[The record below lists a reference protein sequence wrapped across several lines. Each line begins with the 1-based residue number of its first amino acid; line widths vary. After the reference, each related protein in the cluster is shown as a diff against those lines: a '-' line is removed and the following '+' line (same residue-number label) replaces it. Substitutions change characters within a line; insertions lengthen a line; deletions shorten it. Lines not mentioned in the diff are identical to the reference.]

1 MTQELFYTSA
11 PRGLR
16 PGSRGFCTVMST
28 SGMAKNLADRLEA
41 FSGYRHVFA
50 PNDPQALLNPVV
62 FSHLRITV
70 GGKPFHVLSRVS
82 AAGSDYTQRSNKFAH
97 HVVLEPKELVPA
109 GPAALLAAV
118 GFMESAWEGE
128 PRVIDSA
135 RQLPTVDAPAAVCDN
150 WRSATGDAGWAGVL
164 AETATKASSQIAAVI
179 FQPGMDTLALVAEAL
194 GLLPVPLRWQVTFS
208 TYFTKLPPDV
218 ECQWR
223 FVLAGSP
230 EAKAVERSRQA
241 LVINLCTPL
250 GRAPDGPWVEAART
264 GTPPETRI
272 AVPAKP
278 IVEARQAPLAEP
290 VDEMRPIDTGVQ
302 SHNLEW
308 QLEQH
313 GGSLPPAMPRVLRSR
328 VQNRNRTALVVAG
341 IIAGIGFVATGVL
354 IVVAL
359 VLAYRMPAGTGP
371 SIDSDPNSSATVADN
386 TLRAGKL
393 TAPDAIEQVPTGIAT
408 LFDFTDARSNP
419 KASEFSA
426 TINWGD
432 GKTDKVT
439 SEHSPAGQI
448 VANKAGGFDVVGEH
462 VYAKQNGT
470 PFSVSVTSHNSTI
483 SASTDE
489 FSVKEWLRAGKLT
502 APDAIEQVPTGIA
515 TLFDFTD
522 ARSNPKAS
530 EFSATINWGDGKT
543 DRVTSEH
550 SPAGQIVANKAGGFD
565 VVGEHVYVKQ
575 NGTPF
580 SVSVTSHNSTISAS
594 TDEFSVKQSSRFKL
608 PSYFDYSAEKPPQ
621 TTGGRLR
628 KKICTLGGAPA
639 RDYQISLIG
648 KDFVLGD
655 HWFFSLKTI
664 DRSEQKQVV
673 QINVENPNL
682 GVVRGAPFPV
692 AQFEIANDELWFE
705 WQRALVPETRDRAA
719 QLNNCILGVNAQMV
733 PLRSPVQVSPL
744 LVAFDGKPN
753 YVAITIE
760 HRPRAHAMLYLEL
773 TDQARAEAQRLGYE
787 VTRSKAKV
795 SYDLSSSQQHM
806 PKFTLT
812 LDPKALSVTL
822 YCNWP
827 LLDKNG
833 SSVQP
838 EALKDTLD
846 TEMTKL
852 KIKLDAAKDSDTT
865 EINTR
870 ITEVNAKL
878 HAIRQALQM
887 VRIPIP
893 FSVVAEIDEQATSRL
908 VLAEAKIPLTRP
920 AQ

>member
-1 MTQELFYTSA
+1 
-11 PRGLR
+11 
-16 PGSRGFCTVMST
+16 
-28 SGMAKNLADRLEA
+28 MAKNLVDRLEA

-50 PNDPQALLNPVV
+50 PNDPQAPLNPVV

-135 RQLPTVDAPAAVCDN
+135 RQLPTVDAPPAVCDN

-164 AETATKASSQIAAVI
+164 AETATKVSSQIAAVI

-241 LVINLCTPL
+241 LVINLCTPP

-359 VLAYRMPAGTGP
+359 VLAYRMRAGTGL
-371 SIDSDPNSSATVADN
+371 SIDSDPTSSATVADN

-393 TAPDAIEQVPTGIAT
+393 TAPDAIEQVPTGVAT
-408 LFDFTDARSNP
+408 LFHFTDARSNP

-439 SEHSPAGQI
+439 SEHSPAGRI

-462 VYAKQNGT
+462 VYA
-470 PFSVSVTSHNSTI
+470 
-483 SASTDE
+483 
-489 FSVKEWLRAGKLT
+489 
-502 APDAIEQVPTGIA
+502 
-515 TLFDFTD
+515 
-522 ARSNPKAS
+522 
-530 EFSATINWGDGKT
+530 
-543 DRVTSEH
+543 
-550 SPAGQIVANKAGGFD
+550 
-565 VVGEHVYVKQ
+565 KQ

-655 HWFFSLKTI
+655 HWIFSLKTF
-664 DRSEQKQVV
+664 DRSEQKQVI

-692 AQFEIANDELWFE
+692 AQIEIANDELWFE

-838 EALKDTLD
+838 EALKDTLN

-852 KIKLDAAKDSDTT
+852 KIKLDAAKDSDTP

-893 FSVVAEIDEQATSRL
+893 FSVVAEIDEQATSKL
-908 VLAEAKIPLTRP
+908 VLAEAMIPVTRP